1 MRICTGFIERA
12 TFHPKLIP
20 KPSIGLDSRNCW
32 PVRGPVLPV
41 GIVAPGGMQVCVRT
55 LVGKNLSIDLDES
68 PDTATVAMI
77 KEALQV
83 CFLAL

>member
-1 MRICTGFIERA
+1 
-12 TFHPKLIP
+12 
-20 KPSIGLDSRNCW
+20 
-32 PVRGPVLPV
+32 
-41 GIVAPGGMQVCVRT
+41 MQVCVRT

-83 CFLAL
+83 CFFGPLIYSRLPVDPDFVDTCPNEIFKGSI